1 MLCVVALRDVLP
13 WVLCV
18 VLCARV
24 RECVASLSLCV
35 CVLFVR
41 ARDALSVIA
50 CACVCVRVCG
60 CVGVGCSQQSL
71 IVLHALC
78 GGSPVH
84 CLCDC
89 ASHGGHERAKERC

>member
-35 CVLFVR
+35 CVCVLFVR

-50 CACVCVRVCG
+50 CACVRAGVRVW
-60 CVGVGCSQQSL
+60 VAHSSL
-71 IVLHALC
+71 
-78 GGSPVH
+78 S
-84 CLCDC
+84 
-89 ASHGGHERAKERC
+89 